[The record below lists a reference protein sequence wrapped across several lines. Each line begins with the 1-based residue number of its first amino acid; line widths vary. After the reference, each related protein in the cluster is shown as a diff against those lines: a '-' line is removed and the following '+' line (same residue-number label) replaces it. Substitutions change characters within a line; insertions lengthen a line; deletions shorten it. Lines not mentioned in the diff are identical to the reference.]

1 MLGLIRDCVAVFASN
16 SGINDTAR
24 EETVMAVLKKNSN
37 LHLTLVRLKR
47 NRLAVVGLIVLI
59 LLVLMAIFAPLLAPY
74 HYAQQNLAESFE
86 APSWK
91 HLLGTDDFG
100 RDILSRIIYGA
111 QISLQVGL
119 FAVALAMLLG
129 GGLGAVAG
137 YYGGRTDDVIMRL
150 MDVLLSIPQILL
162 AVTIAAAL
170 GPGLLNLTIAVGVA
184 ALPTFARVVRGA
196 VLSIAGQEYIEAAH
210 CMGASD
216 FWIITRH
223 ILPNCSAP
231 IIVQA
236 TLRVAQAIL
245 AAAALSFLGLG
256 IQPPFPEWG
265 GMLASAR
272 GFIRGYSY
280 MTIFPGLAIMITIM
294 ALNFLGDGL
303 RDAMDP
309 KLKR

>member
-1 MLGLIRDCVAVFASN
+1 
-16 SGINDTAR
+16 
-24 EETVMAVLKKNSN
+24 MAIIHKNSN
-37 LHLTLVRLKR
+37 LYLTLLRLRR
-47 NRLAVVGLIVLI
+47 NRLAIIGLVVLI
-59 LLVLMAIFAPLLAPY
+59 LLVIVAVFAPLIAPY
-74 HYAQQNLAESFE
+74 NYAEQNLSEAFE
-86 APSWK
+86 FPSWE
-91 HLLGTDDFG
+91 HIMGTDDFG
-100 RDILSRIIYGA
+100 RDIFSRIIYGA
-111 QISLQVGL
+111 QISLQVGI
-119 FAVALAMLLG
+119 FAVLLAMLIG
-129 GGLGAVAG
+129 GSLGAVAG
-137 YYGGRTDDVIMRL
+137 YFGGRLDNAIMRF

-162 AVTIAAAL
+162 AVAVAAAL
-170 GPGLLNLTIAVGVA
+170 GPGLLNLTIAVGIA

-196 VLSIAGQEYIEAAH
+196 VLSITGQEYIEAAH
-210 CMGASD
+210 SMGASD

>member
-1 MLGLIRDCVAVFASN
+1 
-16 SGINDTAR
+16 
-24 EETVMAVLKKNSN
+24 MAVLKKNSN

-86 APSWK
+86 SPSWK

-119 FAVALAMLLG
+119 FAVALAMLIG

>member
-1 MLGLIRDCVAVFASN
+1 MRI
-16 SGINDTAR
+16 
-24 EETVMAVLKKNSN
+24 LKKNGN
-37 LHLTLVRLKR
+37 LYLTLVRLKR
-47 NRLAVVGLIVLI
+47 NKLAVLGAFVLL
-59 LLVLMAIFAPLLAPY
+59 LLVLTALFAPLIAPY
-74 HYAQQNLAESFE
+74 DYAEQKLVDAFKE
-86 APSWK
+86 PSRAHW
-91 HLLGTDDFG
+91 LGTDFLG
-100 RDILSRIIYGA
+100 RDILSRLIYGA
-111 QISLQVGL
+111 QISLQVGIL
-119 FAVALAMLLG
+119 AVALSMLLG
-129 GGLGAVAG
+129 GSLGAVAG
-137 YYGGRTDDVIMRL
+137 YYGGRVDDLTMRF

-162 AVTIAAAL
+162 AVAIAAAL

-196 VLSIAGQEYIEAAH
+196 VLSIAEQEYIEAAR

-216 FWIITRH
+216 FWIIARH

-245 AAAALSFLGLG
+245 AAAGLSFLGLG

-265 GMLASAR
+265 GMLAESRA
-272 GFIRGYSY
+272 FIRDYTY
-280 MTIFPGLAIMITIM
+280 MSIFPGLVIMVTIM

>member
-1 MLGLIRDCVAVFASN
+1 MSFFR
-16 SGINDTAR
+16 
-24 EETVMAVLKKNSN
+24 KNSN
-37 LHLTLVRLKR
+37 LYLTLVRLKR
-47 NRLAVVGLIVLI
+47 NRLAMLGLIVMV
-59 LLVLMAIFAPLLAPY
+59 LLVLIAILAPLIAPY
-74 HYAQQNLAESFE
+74 HYAVQNLSEAFE
-86 APSWK
+86 PPSWQ
-91 HLLGTDDFG
+91 HPCGTDEFG
-100 RDILSRIIYGA
+100 RDILSRLIYGA
-111 QISLQVGL
+111 QISLQVGIL
-119 FAVALAMLLG
+119 AVVSAMLIG
-129 GGLGAVAG
+129 GGLGAIAG
-137 YYGGRTDDVIMRL
+137 YYGGKIDDIIMRA

-162 AVTIAAAL
+162 AVAIAATL

-196 VLSIAGQEYIEAAH
+196 VLSIAEQEFIEAAH

-265 GMLASAR
+265 GMLAAAR

-294 ALNFLGDGL
+294 SLNFLGDGL